1 MELIRRIPTP
11 AAWARA
17 APALLVLGIA
27 TLARAQ
33 AVPKAVYEDQ
43 GSFQLPEKGQPGA
56 SERPAALGFA
66 PDRTLHIADKGVI
79 LVYDSAGMYQRN
91 YGREV
96 LDRPIALAL
105 TLAGESYVLDEGRKQ
120 VFVFGPTGTLLRRIA
135 ESGGRAGQLSRPV
148 DFTLGPAGYLY
159 VLDGG
164 RKGIEIFSRDGLF
177 VRHIGLGTIEQPA
190 ALAVG
195 NNGWIYVS
203 DRRSANIIYALPP
216 FTQLPWSE
224 TLPRGVARRIQFR
237 GANFSEPI
245 ALAVNDLGALAV
257 LDRKSGRVFSR
268 NAFSEEEIGSDDVL
282 YGGSG
287 DARGSFREAVDV
299 TFVGPD
305 RLLILDG
312 RLRKVERIRLA
323 TLERLEAQA
332 DFRFSLR
339 VSAVPRSLSLPLLDV
354 GYGPDG
360 APRFLLEDDRRAIS
374 LTGTQV
380 ELYRTVYGDSASIF
394 LPDPTHLQRR
404 FSQEIGEVAAA
415 VVTDS
420 LVLIADSR
428 RNRFA
433 VFGRES
439 GALIGTYGDRYDDQR
454 RLRRP
459 QGLAVLPDGRIV
471 IADTGNDRI
480 KIFSADL
487 ASLLG
492 NYRVARPAGV
502 AVSPDGDIFIWN
514 EDGTTVGELQIADE
528 RLQPLDPDL
537 LPGPVAALTF
547 DEAGNLFALDRQTH
561 RVTVL
566 EAGLERVMI
575 QLGAEGVL
583 ERPGPINVDR
593 SGNIYLTDAG
603 AGRTLIYRWDVSF
616 PPMAAIQLAYEA
628 GTAVLRWSAGPEGY
642 VHSYVIEGASE
653 SGGPY
658 RVMATASESPF
669 RIDSTSISEPA
680 PRYVRVA
687 PRYITGVKGEPTE
700 ALPLGYFAAL
710 REYERGEYAE
720 AMRDASD
727 VVRLIE
733 GGLLDSDDA
742 TKSTLLYIGFASAYE
757 LRDYTLAL
765 DWAQQAAA
773 IPMANE
779 RIIPF
784 LFRLAEVYLQ
794 LGYPNEASQQ
804 ILRLVG
810 QGPRPEYYQD
820 EAVIDQSF
828 RIYRALR
835 DAGAPESAL
844 EYMRLY
850 AEAMPST
857 VAVLRDVYQDSITV
871 FATRGRI
878 GPGVR
883 YWRDAAY
890 GQVVTFFENA
900 LEQGGL
906 TREEEVIARQLL
918 AAAYY
923 AFGRRAEAEDT
934 FRTIFTVSPGFD
946 LSREI
951 PRLERLY
958 GLTIYN
964 PEMERFFGSLR
975 PGS

>member
-1 MELIRRIPTP
+1 MQLIRRIPRP
-11 AAWARA
+11 ASRAWM
-17 APALLVLGIA
+17 ALLALGTA
-27 TLARAQ
+27 TLAHAQ

-56 SERPAALGFA
+56 SERPAALGFG
-66 PDRTLHIADKGVI
+66 PDRTLHIADKGLI
-79 LVYDSAGMYQRN
+79 LVYDSAGAYQRN
-91 YGREV
+91 YGAEI

-105 TLAGESYVLDEGRKQ
+105 VLAGESYVLDEGRKQ
-120 VFVFGPTGTLLRRIA
+120 VFVFGPSGTLLRRIA
-135 ESGGRAGQLSRPV
+135 ESGSRAGQLDRPI
-148 DFTLGPAGYLY
+148 DFTVGPAGYLY

-164 RKGIEIFSRDGLF
+164 RKGVEIFSRDGLF
-177 VRHIGLGTIEQPA
+177 VRHIGLGTIEDPA

-195 NNGWIYVS
+195 NNGWIFIS
-203 DRRSANIIYALPP
+203 DRRSADIIYALPP
-216 FTQLPWSE
+216 FTELPWSE
-224 TLPRGVARRIQFR
+224 SLPRGVIRQIQFR

-245 ALAVNDLGALAV
+245 ALAVNDLGTLAV
-257 LDRKSGRVFSR
+257 LDRKSGRVYSK
-268 NAFSEEEIGSDDVL
+268 NAFSSEEIGTDDLL

-287 DARGSFREAVDV
+287 DARGSFREAADL

-312 RLRKVERIRLA
+312 RLRQVERIRLA

-339 VSAVPRSLSLPLLDV
+339 VSTVPRSLSLPLLDV

-380 ELYRTVYGDSASIF
+380 EMYRTVYGDSASIF

-404 FSQEIGEVAAA
+404 FSQDIGEVAAA
-415 VVTDS
+415 AVTDS

-428 RNRFA
+428 RDRFA
-433 VFGRES
+433 VFARES
-439 GALIGTYGDRYDDQR
+439 GALLGTYGDRYDDER

-471 IADTGNDRI
+471 IADTGNDKI

-492 NYRVARPAGV
+492 DYRVARPVGV
-502 AVSPDGDIFIWN
+502 AVSPDGKIFVWN
-514 EDGTTVGELQIADE
+514 EDGTTVGELRIAEE
-528 RLQPLDPDL
+528 RLEPLKPDL
-537 LPGPVAALTF
+537 LTGPVAALTF
-547 DEAGNLFALDRQTH
+547 DDAGNLFALDRQTH
-561 RVTVL
+561 RITVI
-566 EAGLERVMI
+566 ETGLERVMI

-593 SGNIYLTDAG
+593 SGNIYLSDPG

-616 PPMAAIQLAYEA
+616 PPIAAIQLAYEA
-628 GTAVLRWSAGPEGY
+628 GAAVLRWSAGPEGF
-642 VHSYVIEGASE
+642 VHSYVIEGASA

-658 RVMATASESPF
+658 RPLATTSEPPF
-669 RIDSTSISEPA
+669 RLDSTNISEPV

-700 ALPLGYFAAL
+700 ALPLGYFAAV

-720 AMRDASD
+720 AMRDASEI
-727 VVRLIE
+727 VRLIE
-733 GGLLDSDDA
+733 GRLIDSDDA
-742 TKSTLLYIGFASAYE
+742 ARSTLLYIGFASAYE

-765 DWAQQAAA
+765 DWAQQTAA
-773 IPMANE
+773 IPMPSE

-794 LGYPNEASQQ
+794 LGYPSEASQQ

-820 EAVIDQSF
+820 EAVVDQSF
-828 RIYRALR
+828 RIYRTLR
-835 DAGAPESAL
+835 DAGSPEIAL

-850 AEAMPST
+850 AESMPSS
-857 VAVLRDVYQDSITV
+857 VAVLRDVYEDSITV
-871 FATRGRI
+871 FATRGRV

-890 GQVVTFFENA
+890 GQVVTFFEDELA
-900 LEQGGL
+900 QGGL

-923 AFGRRAEAEDT
+923 AFGRREEAEDT
-934 FRTIFTVSPGFD
+934 FRAIFTVSPGFD

-951 PRLERLY
+951 PRLQRLY
-958 GLTIYN
+958 GVTIYN
-964 PEMERFFGSLR
+964 PETERFFGNLR